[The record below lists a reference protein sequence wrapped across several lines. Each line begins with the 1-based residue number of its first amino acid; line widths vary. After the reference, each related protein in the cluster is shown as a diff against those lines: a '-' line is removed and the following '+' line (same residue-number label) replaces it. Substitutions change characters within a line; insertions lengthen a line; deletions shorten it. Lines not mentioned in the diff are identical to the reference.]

1 MQRTGFNNARVR
13 QANKSIFLSHLWRE
27 KQLSKSQLSQLTG
40 LSIPAVSNIL
50 AELLSEGLIGH
61 STEHLSKRGVN
72 SGSYQIPEHGAW
84 TLCMNITP
92 TSIEYQL
99 ADARLLAVDGHQ
111 HLPVN
116 APTPQALLEAIV
128 ECWRHIH
135 RRYPQHSI
143 NLALGVHGQ
152 VDPITGVSQT
162 MPQAR
167 WKTPIEIKYLLE
179 ERLGVQVRVDN
190 DCVMLALAEKWQNNS
205 QERDFCVI
213 NVDYGIGSS
222 FVINEQ
228 IYRGS
233 LYGSGQIGHTIVNP
247 DGVVCDCGRY
257 GCLET
262 VASLS
267 ALKKQARVWLK
278 SQPVNTQLDPEKLT
292 TAQLIAA
299 WQSGEPWI
307 TSWVDRSANAIGLSL
322 YNFLNILNINQIWL
336 YGRSCAFGENWLN
349 TIIRQTGFNPFD
361 RDEGPSVKATQI
373 GFGQLSRA
381 QQVLGIGY
389 LYVEAQLRQI

>member
-190 DCVMLALAEKWQNNS
+190 DCVMLALAEKWQNPAAN
-205 QERDFCVI
+205 EDFCVI

-222 FVINEQ
+222 FVIHDN
-228 IYRGS
+228 IWRGS

-247 DGVVCDCGRY
+247 DGIACDCGRY

-267 ALKKQARVWLK
+267 ALKKQARVWMK
-278 SQPVNTQLDPEKLT
+278 AQPVPGRDPETLT
-292 TAQLIAA
+292 TDLLIDAWRKGDVRIQAWVEHAA
-299 WQSGEPWI
+299 S
-307 TSWVDRSANAIGLSL
+307 AIGLSL

-336 YGRSCAFGENWLN
+336 YGRSCAFGESWLN
-349 TIIRQTGFNPFD
+349 TLRQQTGFNPFD
-361 RDEGPSVKATQI
+361 HGDNPRAKATQI
-373 GFGQLSRA
+373 SVGTLTRA
-381 QQVLGIGY
+381 QQLMGIGY
-389 LYVEAQLRQI
+389 LYVESQLNEI

>member
-1 MQRTGFNNARVR
+1 MRACINNQQIRHHNKCVILELLYR
-13 QANKSIFLSHLWRE
+13 QKRANKSTLARLAQI
-27 KQLSKSQLSQLTG
+27 
-40 LSIPAVSNIL
+40 SIPAVSNIL
-50 AELLSEGLIGH
+50 QELKSEKRVVNIDDESQTRGH
-61 STEHLSKRGVN
+61 S
-72 SGSYQIPEHGAW
+72 SGTWLIAPEGDW
-84 TLCMNITP
+84 TLCLNVTP
-92 TSIEYQL
+92 TSIECQVANACLSPKGEFEYLQI
-99 ADARLLAVDGHQ
+99 D
-111 HLPVN
+111 
-116 APTPQALLEAIV
+116 APTPQALLSEI
-128 ECWRHIH
+128 EKCWHRH
-135 RRYPQHSI
+135 RKLWPDRTI
-143 NLALGVHGQ
+143 NLALAIHGQ
-152 VDPITGVSQT
+152 VDPVTGVSQT
-162 MPQAR
+162 MPQAP
-167 WKTPIEIKYLLE
+167 WATPIEVKYLLE
-179 ERLGVQVRVDN
+179 EKLGIRVMVDN

-205 QERDFCVI
+205 QVRDF
-213 NVDYGIGSS
+213 
-222 FVINEQ
+222 
-228 IYRGS
+228 
-233 LYGSGQIGHTIVNP
+233 VNP

-307 TSWVDRSANAIGLSL
+307 TSWVDHSANAIGLSM

>member
-222 FVINEQ
+222 FV
-228 IYRGS
+228 
-233 LYGSGQIGHTIVNP
+233 
-247 DGVVCDCGRY
+247 
-257 GCLET
+257 
-262 VASLS
+262 
-267 ALKKQARVWLK
+267 
-278 SQPVNTQLDPEKLT
+278 
-292 TAQLIAA
+292 
-299 WQSGEPWI
+299 
-307 TSWVDRSANAIGLSL
+307 
-322 YNFLNILNINQIWL
+322 
-336 YGRSCAFGENWLN
+336 
-349 TIIRQTGFNPFD
+349 
-361 RDEGPSVKATQI
+361 
-373 GFGQLSRA
+373 
-381 QQVLGIGY
+381 
-389 LYVEAQLRQI
+389 

>member
-1 MQRTGFNNARVR
+1 MQRTGLNNARVR

-61 STEHLSKRGVN
+61 STEKMSKRGVN

-111 HLPVN
+111 HLPID

-128 ECWRHIH
+128 ECWRRIH

-152 VDPITGVSQT
+152 VDPVTGVSQT

-179 ERLGVQVRVDN
+179 EQLGVQVRVDN
-190 DCVMLALAEKWQNNS
+190 DCVMLALAEKWQH
-205 QERDFCVI
+205 QGIQPDFCVI

-222 FVINEQ
+222 FVINDQ

-233 LYGSGQIGHTIVNP
+233 LYG
-247 DGVVCDCGRY
+247 
-257 GCLET
+257 
-262 VASLS
+262 
-267 ALKKQARVWLK
+267 
-278 SQPVNTQLDPEKLT
+278 
-292 TAQLIAA
+292 
-299 WQSGEPWI
+299 
-307 TSWVDRSANAIGLSL
+307 LSL
-322 YNFLNILNINQIWL
+322 IHI
-336 YGRSCAFGENWLN
+336 
-349 TIIRQTGFNPFD
+349 
-361 RDEGPSVKATQI
+361 
-373 GFGQLSRA
+373 
-381 QQVLGIGY
+381 
-389 LYVEAQLRQI
+389 